1 MGIGP
6 APSQRG
12 KERTAHDFTL
22 PPLLGAEV
30 LRPHAGLGR
39 ARGLPGVQ
47 SGLPVGRGGHG
58 SLWRGQQGARD
69 PGGTPVPRETR
80 QTMTCK
86 EGSGM
91 KLLRLLL
98 VAMLGVASLPPR
110 ATAAQAQAPTP
121 LVITAH
127 NVTAATAPARDNSA
141 VARPGDVIRYTLVL
155 DRKSTRLNS
164 SHSQI
169 SYAVFCLKK
178 KKKPYFATKFGPSCA
193 ARTRRNSPTATLSWS
208 PSRLLSRI
216 VSTISGGGLPYLLGS
231 SVLRDSVQA
240 PQH

>member
-47 SGLPVGRGGHG
+47 SGLPVGRGGHRAP
-58 SLWRGQQGARD
+58 LPGQQGAPD
-69 PGGTPVPRETR
+69 PRGTPGPTGTR

-91 KLLRLLL
+91 K
-98 VAMLGVASLPPR
+98 
-110 ATAAQAQAPTP
+110 
-121 LVITAH
+121 
-127 NVTAATAPARDNSA
+127 
-141 VARPGDVIRYTLVL
+141 
-155 DRKSTRLNS
+155 
-164 SHSQI
+164 
-169 SYAVFCLKK
+169 
-178 KKKPYFATKFGPSCA
+178 
-193 ARTRRNSPTATLSWS
+193 
-208 PSRLLSRI
+208 
-216 VSTISGGGLPYLLGS
+216 
-231 SVLRDSVQA
+231 VLRVLLFA
-240 PQH
+240 M

>member
-12 KERTAHDFTL
+12 KERTAHDLTL

-30 LRPHAGLGR
+30 LRPQGGFGR

-47 SGLPVGRGGHG
+47 GGLRGGGGGHR

-69 PGGTPVPRETR
+69 PGGTPVPRGTR

-86 EGSGM
+86 EVSAM

-127 NVTAATAPARDNSA
+127 NGTAATAPAPGNTA
-141 VARPGDVIRYTLVL
+141 VARPGDVIRYTLGLTNVTGGPVQNIQFVEPIPKRTAYVPGSATG
-155 DRKSTRLNS
+155 DR
-164 SHSQI
+164 
-169 SYAVFCLKK
+169 
-178 KKKPYFATKFGPSCA
+178 P
-193 ARTRRNSPTATLSWS
+193 RRVEYS
-208 PSRLLSRI
+208 I
-216 VSTISGGGLPYLLGS
+216 
-231 SVLRDSVQA
+231 DS
-240 PQH
+240 